1 MDKDVVCME
10 CSIYTMEYSV
20 TRKNEI
26 LPFAKPQMNP
36 EGVMLSKVSHTKK
49 DKYCMWYKSFI
60 C

>member
-1 MDKDVVCME
+1 
-10 CSIYTMEYSV
+10 MEYSV

-36 EGVMLSKVSHTKK
+36 EGIMLSKVSHTKK